1 MPSVTKTFGTLDI
14 QVNDYKQEKII
25 ITGFEATLYLGRLI
39 PDSASQ
45 ERGVLTMH
53 ANIHNAKMIEMVMS
67 MYPLEI
73 INKRRWKEL
82 LTDLSELESIGE
94 KIKKLEF
101 VEPNSSRFIGE
112 LRPFQKQA
120 LDFMNKT
127 KGNCLLADEMGL
139 GKTIETLGF
148 LSNTTDAYPVVV
160 IAPLVT
166 LRNWES
172 EIKKFLQL
180 EQPDGLFAG
189 QFSEPRT
196 VVIRSGKLKG
206 YPDADFYIINYDL
219 IPKQVDN
226 LIRLNPRTLV
236 LDEIQN
242 LRSMDTYKFKAVD
255 EIAKTPSMKYRIGL
269 SGTPIYNRGSEV
281 WGMVDIIQKGYL
293 GSYRD
298 FLRTYCYGWGER
310 YYVEADKQQMLS
322 QVLRKQVLLRRKKK
336 DVLKDLPDKVRYQ
349 QVLQIDEEYY
359 EAEITKIF
367 AKVQDAKEA
376 VNSMQFGTA
385 EQKKAKIF
393 ELNAESRSSLQQER
407 QIAGI
412 SKAPYI
418 VDYVKE
424 LLTNIEDEK
433 IVIFVHHIKVHEII
447 WDGLYEFHPVRIKG
461 GQTDRE
467 RFGAIQSFQNDPN
480 CRVIICGIRAG
491 NVGINLTAG
500 TYVIFGE
507 LDWSPAV
514 HKQGED
520 RLHRI
525 GQKKTVIAHY
535 LIGEGTMDERIAN
548 ILTDK
553 ALEIDAV
560 MGDKKEILDNTK
572 ALQIL
577 EHLHS
582 KIKNKKSV
590 LTKLVSQEQ
599 I

>member
-1 MPSVTKTFGTLDI
+1 MFGTLDI
-14 QVNDYKQEKII
+14 EIDNYKEEKIV
-25 ITGFEATLYLGRLI
+25 ITGFEPTLYIGRLI
-39 PDSASQ
+39 PDSYSMD
-45 ERGVLTMH
+45 RGKINVD
-53 ANIHNAKMIEMVMS
+53 ANIYNAKLINMVMS
-67 MYPLEI
+67 TYPLEI
-73 INKRRWKEL
+73 KNVKRWEEL
-82 LTDLSELESIGE
+82 QHDLQEVE
-94 KIKKLEF
+94 KVGDKIQKLDF
-101 VEPNSSRFIGE
+101 AEPDQSKFIGT
-112 LRPFQKQA
+112 LRPFQKQG

-139 GKTIETLGF
+139 GKTIQTLAF
-148 LSNTTDAYPVVV
+148 MSKHIDSFPAIV

-180 EQPDGLFAG
+180 EARDGLFEG
-189 QFSEPRT
+189 QMSEPRT
-196 VVIRSGKLKG
+196 LVIRSGKLTG
-206 YPDADFYIINYDL
+206 LPNADFYIINYDL
-219 IPKQVDN
+219 IKKQVDN
-226 LIRLNPRTLV
+226 LIKLNPRALV

-242 LRSMDTYKFKAVD
+242 LRSMATYKFKAID
-255 EIAKTPSMKYRIGL
+255 ELAKTPSIRYRIGL

-298 FLRTYCYGWGER
+298 FLKTYCTGWGDK
-310 YYVEADKQQMLS
+310 YYVEAEKQQMLS
-322 QVLRKQVLLRRKKK
+322 KVLRKTILLRRKKK

-349 QVLQIDEEYY
+349 QVIQIDEAYY
-359 EAEITKIF
+359 EEEIKKIF
-367 AKVQDAKEA
+367 AKVEEAKAA
-376 VNSMQFGTA
+376 VNSMQFGTK
-385 EQKKAKIF
+385 EQKTKIF
-393 ELNAESRSSLQQER
+393 ELNAQSRSSLQQER
-407 QIAGI
+407 MIAGI

-418 VDYVKE
+418 VSYVKE
-424 LLTNIEDEK
+424 LLENIEDEK

-447 WDGLYEFHPVRIKG
+447 MNGLYEFHPVRIKG
-461 GQTDRE
+461 GMSDKE
-467 RFGAIQSFQNDPN
+467 RFGAISQFQTDPKT
-480 CRVIICGIRAG
+480 RVIVCGIRAG

-514 HKQGED
+514 HKQAED

-525 GQKKTVIAHY
+525 GQKKIVIAHY
-535 LIGEGTMDERIAN
+535 LIGEGTTDERIAN

-560 MGDKKEILDNTK
+560 MGDKKEVLDNQK

-582 KIKNKKSV
+582 KISTKNTSM
-590 LTKLVSQEQ
+590 LTQLISQDQ
-599 I
+599 